1 MNIQVITQEN
11 KKKMKDINNKWE
23 KESKPVTME
32 EMVAQHDEWW
42 NSLSDKDKEKLFQEQ
57 KEAEDYF
64 YNIKQQKDT
73 K

>member
-1 MNIQVITQEN
+1 M
-11 KKKMKDINNKWE
+11 NNKWE

-64 YNIKQQKDT
+64 YNIKQQDSPK
-73 K
+73 